1 MEKEREDRKLVRLGG
16 ESVDLSRTAFRIVQA
31 RDDAEMKE
39 GWRGEESEDS
49 GEDGFQ
55 TGEGKLEG
63 RETGDGEEEEKILD
77 GEREDGNEEVEE
89 TDHDHLVVGEEGE
102 PALFEEDE
110 TDDMFRSSNLIIIPF
125 PRERNCSNPGVN
137 GDAAVQEDREEAQS
151 DDSSRIEEEL
161 EESENKDHPAE
172 ENSDKNEQASDLSR
186 QLVDVGRQLKS
197 WRRSLNHCQP
207 SKLRALVHRL
217 LEKVSELRPRLLEL
231 NLAVHA
237 FAAEAVSRP
246 GLESR
251 KKVSQGLKD
260 HLVRLYSQVSRF
272 RRMLE
277 SEARKVNYLF
287 PEEPPISTTYDQHVK
302 RLEHFRLSPAPRSP
316 APKPGRRPRFWM
328 IWFLAGVAAAA
339 SMALTIYARPQCCG
353 AGPFSVAPS
362 FKTWAASGPKPF

>member
-1 MEKEREDRKLVRLGG
+1 MEREREDRKLVRLGG

-63 RETGDGEEEEKILD
+63 RETGDREEEEKILD

-151 DDSSRIEEEL
+151 DNSSRIEEEL

-172 ENSDKNEQASDLSR
+172 ENSDKNEQVQLRICFPPLYQANCISLLRQATSLDSLWMLDVNLNPGADLSTIAN
-186 QLVDVGRQLKS
+186 L
-197 WRRSLNHCQP
+197 P
-207 SKLRALVHRL
+207 S
-217 LEKVSELRPRLLEL
+217 
-231 NLAVHA
+231 
-237 FAAEAVSRP
+237 
-246 GLESR
+246 
-251 KKVSQGLKD
+251 
-260 HLVRLYSQVSRF
+260 
-272 RRMLE
+272 
-277 SEARKVNYLF
+277 
-287 PEEPPISTTYDQHVK
+287 
-302 RLEHFRLSPAPRSP
+302 
-316 APKPGRRPRFWM
+316 
-328 IWFLAGVAAAA
+328 
-339 SMALTIYARPQCCG
+339 
-353 AGPFSVAPS
+353 
-362 FKTWAASGPKPF
+362 